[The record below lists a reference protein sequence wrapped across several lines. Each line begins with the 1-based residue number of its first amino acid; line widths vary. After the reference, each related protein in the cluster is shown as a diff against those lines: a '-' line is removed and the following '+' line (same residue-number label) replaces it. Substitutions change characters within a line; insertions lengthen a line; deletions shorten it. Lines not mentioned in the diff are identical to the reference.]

1 MRKLIINKGERA
13 ASHHN
18 YIYEDGKKTEIPNDG
33 VVFLYKDK
41 YGLLHASEW
50 EDIAAESGK
59 YVMTDEVYAHE
70 GLPFLNN
77 SVYTVWG
84 AGPCYV
90 YLAKTRED
98 KFYTPDKVIHD
109 RKVIITKGNEV
120 KKNDCELLRQLYLML
135 GESEENE

>member
-18 YIYEDGKKTEIPNDG
+18 YIYEDGKKTEIPDDG

-50 EDIAAESGK
+50 EDIAAESRK

-90 YLAKTRED
+90 YLADGR
-98 KFYTPDKVIHD
+98 
-109 RKVIITKGNEV
+109 
-120 KKNDCELLRQLYLML
+120 
-135 GESEENE
+135 

>member
-1 MRKLIINKGERA
+1 MKGFRSLTTA
-13 ASHHN
+13 
-18 YIYEDGKKTEIPNDG
+18 YIR
-33 VVFLYKDK
+33 
-41 YGLLHASEW
+41 YG
-50 EDIAAESGK
+50 
-59 YVMTDEVYAHE
+59 
-70 GLPFLNN
+70 
-77 SVYTVWG
+77 G